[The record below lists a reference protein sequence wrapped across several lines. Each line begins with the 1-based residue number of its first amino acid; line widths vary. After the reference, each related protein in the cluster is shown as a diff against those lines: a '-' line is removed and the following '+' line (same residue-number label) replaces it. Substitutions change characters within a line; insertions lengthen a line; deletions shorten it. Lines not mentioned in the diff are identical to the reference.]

1 MPSLGLQDQNR
12 GLYLLGGKRLMDVL
26 FAFLGLNLLA
36 PIFLVVAAVIK
47 LTSPGPV
54 FYLQDRVG
62 RDARLFKIVKFR
74 SMVAGTD
81 GNGPGITVSGDPRVT
96 KAGLFLRRFK
106 IDELPQLW
114 NVLVGDMSLVGPRPE
129 LPTYVATYT
138 PQQRSVLAVR
148 PGITDIGSLAYS
160 QEEQV
165 LRVSPNPEQLYREE
179 ILPRKLALNLEYIE
193 KMSLTFDLVLILR
206 TLRALLPSFHFQKAR

>member
-1 MPSLGLQDQNR
+1 
-12 GLYLLGGKRLMDVL
+12 MDVL
-26 FAFLGLNLLA
+26 FAFLGLILLA
-36 PIFLVVAAVIK
+36 PIFLVVAVVIK
-47 LTSPGPV
+47 LTSHGPV
-54 FYLQDRVG
+54 FYWQDRVG

-74 SMVAGTD
+74 SMVAGAD
-81 GNGPGITVSGDPRVT
+81 GNGPDITVSGDSRVT

-138 PQQRSVLAVR
+138 PQERGVLAVR

-165 LRVSPNPEQLYREE
+165 LRVSPNPEQLYRGV
-179 ILPRKLALNLEYIE
+179 ILPRKLALNLEYVE
-193 KMSLTFDLVLILR
+193 KMSFTFDLVLILR
-206 TLRALLPSFHFQKAR
+206 TLKALLPSFHSQKTR